1 VQPVGSAKTQADSVR
16 ALLANGIVS
25 RAGYRELHVRVSKAV
40 AADGGD
46 GWELEG
52 AVKAAATDW
61 SDDIRRFSPDAAIAT
76 WLETIRIQFRQSA
89 QQSVAGLGWTKLFQQ
104 FDADGSGEIDQEEF
118 RWVHSPLLPSPVQLI
133 SASCR
138 TNTLRFPRSEE

>member
-1 VQPVGSAKTQADSVR
+1 MQPVGSAKTQADSVR

-46 GWELEG
+46 GWELED

-76 WLETIRIQFRQSA
+76 WVETIRIQFRQSA
-89 QQSVAGLGWTKLFQQ
+89 RQAVSGLGWTKLFQQ
-104 FDADGSGEIDQEEF
+104 FDTDGSGEIDQQEF
-118 RWVHSPLLPSPVQLI
+118 RWAHSPPPPVPVRFI